1 MANEGEFFGGLGY
14 LGQKAFDGIVG
25 SLEGIWDYTA
35 GGIAEIFGAHKFA
48 EEQLKNDW
56 IDYNAADEWFKPS
69 GGWKTAGDVLS
80 GIGNSLP
87 SLAASIAVAA
97 ATGGASVPVQLAA
110 GAGTSFGISFLSAGG
125 NATKEAYQESGKL
138 SGEEWGYGSLSG
150 LTEGA
155 VESAGTVLGLGQGA
169 VLKALGKSAA
179 KSAARTG
186 LGKVLVD
193 GFAGEAA
200 EEFVSTA
207 ISPYLKRATYDKN
220 AQNATAEELAY
231 SAVVGGLSG
240 MLMGG
245 GGYGVRTAM
254 DYISGGANV
263 KSEEKRE
270 QIIKAATA
278 IKNFESTAKTGNEV
292 FEEISNAVDKLQ
304 AGLAKNGRYTVSEV
318 KQLGYLNERIGTAL
332 LQPQFM
338 QAAYTVLEDPEA
350 TVESINRFYNSDK
363 LTVDELTKGVDQ
375 SKIGSKAWQKSVAKA
390 LKSNTTLRELVAI
403 QTLGAIEFDARQYA
417 DAIFDGTP
425 ISTVATQDNLNRF
438 VSSKDDATVS
448 AVSSTLG
455 IDLRTATADE
465 LAAAIKTARDNGSI
479 DQYREAVE
487 SVEDAKAADKAE
499 AKSLPTTVYA
509 RNDGARVYAVGDNRY
524 AIIKKGNNYRLY
536 DYSSGNIS
544 IPMSLAEM
552 NSVVR
557 AVKNQLESLK
567 SDNRSDIINK
577 TETENRSNESERV
590 RIRDGGERSGGQ
602 NTEGQVSRMEGGAG
616 QAESRGEA
624 SRNRNVEAAR
634 QADEGRGVKYVAV
647 EDETASM
654 KKARKLAE
662 ERGLK
667 VRFFTGENLTVKDE
681 NGKTISARAYIKGNR
696 VLVRADHQVYTEE
709 QLMRHELGHDKIA
722 KGEVDI
728 NKVRRRLEKAVGKEN
743 IDKVAKLYAEAYA
756 GTGMTAK
763 EIWEECICDS
773 LGDMNVFA
781 GEDARALLDKIIPEV
796 KKAASESKEPS
807 KMRGPPD
814 GKAKTIEYQS
824 PEKAK
829 MSGEISDARFSIE
842 FADDIARNQRK
853 FVADG
858 LSRISSEELEQAI
871 VDTAH
876 MVDEM
881 KEYANILPQDKV
893 GKTLV
898 KNGSYDVSVENT
910 TVCIRTLAYNSFVDM
925 VSEKVGRP
933 LTQMESFLVSQK
945 LYEIAKEPQC
955 LYCYVSLDRK
965 AFNEMV
971 IRYTEQRDAA
981 IKAYEA
987 ADKPN
992 IPSKFD
998 AEWPLFKS
1006 FLEGRKPTTNMWDRY
1021 VGWLNAYSKGE
1032 KLVSLSDI
1040 STEAKRLKLVENGG
1054 ESASQVKDILKY
1066 AQSASWAK
1074 KQMQYVAYYDE
1085 ILKLKP
1091 QVIRNL
1097 NSHYGMRWYSFSDYS
1112 GAFIVENM
1120 QQITDAAIRGLKGLS
1135 YTKDTDFAEI
1145 FAPTGMNI
1153 NISVYAKKTE
1163 NGYEIDAKQS
1173 ANIDEAIKLRKQYPN
1188 VGIVV
1193 VATDKAGVEWALA
1206 QEWSDVVIPF
1216 HTVRTGA
1223 DVAEFYNW
1231 EIFNS
1236 EQSDTVSDQNLW
1248 DAYVNDVGKK
1258 KASKMVY
1265 PSEHQNNK
1273 ETYLSICEKRGLTPR
1288 FKSFLDN
1295 PNYMKLVNETRQ
1307 SEGETQPLKPNFK
1320 LDAAERSFDKFVEKG
1335 GYYEG
1340 WYNDGIDVDGEA
1352 EIVAEDVKAGKKA
1365 NEVSYGRQDV
1375 DFDALRKGRKENR
1388 VHGKASR
1395 ELDTEVKAPVD
1406 GMAAKAKAE
1415 KQNYK
1420 VYNKSEV
1427 LKAIRS
1433 IKLAADLTSKQR
1445 DDIATKLWV
1454 ELNAP
1459 DKIKAK
1465 EEYLQGCLNRVK
1477 DGILNAYDKAASDA
1491 NGKAISDPDTIK
1503 SLEGDIFDAVITL
1516 VELGGHE
1523 SEKTKFN
1530 SKNKSQ
1536 NKAEPKKLNE
1546 LKPVYHVSD
1555 VVKAL
1560 KNIPGNEIISPEVHN
1575 RLEIEMVAEL
1585 NKLDSRIDE
1594 IEFVRE
1600 YSEKILNMVKTEKD
1614 LENLTKESRAK
1625 AKGHIVDVL
1634 DKMLLDVKSRGPE
1647 NIYDEKSWYQR
1658 TLENVRAQN
1667 EEAFAREKS
1676 RHLAEEAKHRE
1687 KSKSA
1692 LQKEKEYNR
1701 SVLEN
1706 TRAQNDDRFERMKA
1720 RHREKIAE
1728 QNKYYKAKDTLD
1740 RTVRSIRNKL
1750 KGSTFDNATVYQGES
1765 IKGLLTEVSAFEYR
1779 QTFSENEVREKVGK
1793 LLTWYNKDNP
1803 MLCYEDEQNR
1813 GVYVESIHETL
1824 EALATGKKKL
1834 TAEELTALDGV
1845 LRHFVHLAENYRKAW
1860 MDGKWVEAAPLAKKY
1875 AENVTRSAA
1884 DVTNVLKIY
1893 RNGYVA
1899 AAGTP
1904 ETVMLA
1910 ADGYVD
1916 GFFSKMHEELNNAE
1930 VEADIQIM
1938 EIEREVDNFL
1948 DANKKYS
1955 KKLSNK
1961 TVKIFGEKFSKLEL
1975 MEYYMTLKRKQA
1987 HEALAY
1993 NGIILKSK
2001 EDGKGEDL
2009 VIGGFA
2015 QGQKDLTEE
2024 QLDTLAA
2031 ARRAEIEKE
2040 FGEKDKEFVKLLEK
2054 GYEATRDIKREAD
2067 LKRLGISNVIEGYY
2081 YPIKRSY
2088 AKTKTVDVGAEAG
2101 FVDRFAYASFNK
2113 HAKEGAQQPIAIG
2126 SAYDTFTRHVKGI
2139 VYYSKVSPVVDTYN
2153 KMWKLNLSKNNNT
2166 PRSLETLN
2174 SQSKATWRDKN
2185 NNIVGNKY
2193 FRDEVYNIMNGS
2205 YARNALGSETIGG
2218 IRGKGAVAALAA
2230 NLKVM
2235 ITQISS
2241 WFAASSKLSYGSL
2254 VKGLG
2259 VSARDV
2265 DKYCKL
2271 AELRNRDKTA
2281 VKASGVID
2289 TIGGVGEFL
2298 TKHIS
2303 FMDRRVVCRLFGA
2316 CQVEVAKN
2324 SGAKIGTEEN
2334 KTAAG
2339 KLLRSVILETQQN
2352 SFVTSKNNMARN
2364 GGELLKSLM
2373 MFRSDAVQTQGKVL
2387 SEVGRAWAIRKRLKN
2402 GNLSDAERSTLKAE
2416 LKKCN
2421 RNAGKAVFALAL
2433 SSVWVVGASHIMNAL
2448 FNKEKDKDEALWL
2461 SALLDL
2467 GGNMLGGLPGFA
2479 DVYEYM
2485 VDGFDIESMEM
2496 GIINDML
2503 HAVKAA
2509 FDYTGKVTSGTAEQ
2523 RDTNA
2528 LIKNT
2533 LFTLG
2538 QASGVPARNL
2548 YNLLYGITRR
2558 FNESAAYRIDDIFKK
2573 QNYNAD
2579 FKDAAEGGKNELAKD
2594 ILEMS
2599 FESNVGEGISE
2610 EALEELTRL
2619 ASLGLKVAPSA
2630 ISKSITID
2638 GKEYELTEEEKET
2651 VQDIY
2656 AEAIAELNKL
2666 VKSKSYARLEDAEKE
2681 KEIKNLFTRYRKMG
2695 YDEVKEKNYGVTKKS
2710 SSPYAGLF
2718 SSKTSSG
2725 TSSGSSSKSYSALF
2739 SKNKKTSGAKSD
2751 KKLSY
2756 GALLGVK

>member
-1 MANEGEFFGGLGY
+1 MANEGGFFGGLGY
-14 LGQKAFDGIVG
+14 LGQKAFSGIVG

-48 EEQLKNDW
+48 EERLKNDW
-56 IDYNAADEWFKPS
+56 INYNAADEWFKPS
-69 GGWKTAGDVLS
+69 GGWKTAGDIAS

-87 SLAASIAVAA
+87 SLAASIAAAA

-110 GAGTSFGISFLSAGG
+110 SAGTSFGVSFLSAGG

-155 VESAGTVLGLGQGA
+155 VESAGTVFGLGQGA

-186 LGKVLVD
+186 LRKVLVD

-207 ISPYLKRATYDKN
+207 ISPYLKRVTYDKD
-220 AQNATAEELAY
+220 AKNATAEELAY

-245 GGYGVRTAM
+245 GGYGARTAM
-254 DYISGGANV
+254 DYISGGANA
-263 KSEEKRE
+263 KSEEKRNS
-270 QIIKAATA
+270 IIKAATA

-338 QAAYTVLEDPEA
+338 QAAYTVLENPEA

-375 SKIGSKAWQKSVAKA
+375 SKIGSKAWQKSVVKA

-425 ISTVATQDNLNRF
+425 ISTVATQDNLNHF

-487 SVEDAKAADKAE
+487 SVEDAKAADKSAP
-499 AKSLPTTVYA
+499 KSLPKTVYA
-509 RNDGARVYAVGDNRY
+509 RKDGARVYAVGDNRY

-544 IPMSLAEM
+544 IPMSLAEI
-552 NSVVR
+552 NSIVR
-557 AVKNQLESLK
+557 AVKNLQESLK
-567 SDNRSDIINK
+567 SNNRSDITNK
-577 TETENRSNESERV
+577 NETENRSNESERV

-616 QAESRGEA
+616 QVESRGEA

-634 QADEGRGVKYVAV
+634 QTDEGRGVKYVAV
-647 EDETASM
+647 EDETDSM
-654 KKARKLAE
+654 KRARKLAE

-667 VRFFTGENLTVKDE
+667 VRFFTGENLTVEDE

-696 VLVRADHQVYTEE
+696 VLVRADHPVYTED

-728 NKVRRRLEKAVGKEN
+728 NKVRRRLEKTVGKEN
-743 IDKVAKLYAEAYA
+743 IDKVAELYAEAYA

-763 EIWEECICDS
+763 EIWEECVCDS
-773 LGDMNVFA
+773 LGDMNIFA
-781 GEDARALLDKIIPEV
+781 GENAKALLDKIIPEV
-796 KKAASESKEPS
+796 KKAASENKKPG
-807 KMRGPPD
+807 KTRAPPE
-814 GKAKTIEYQS
+814 GKASRETEYSS
-824 PEKAK
+824 PEEAKA
-829 MSGEISDARFSIE
+829 SGEISDAKFSIE

-858 LSRISSEELEQAI
+858 LSRISAEELEQAI
-871 VDTAH
+871 ADTAH

-987 ADKPN
+987 AGKPK
-992 IPSKFD
+992 IPKTFN

-1006 FLEGRKPTTNMWDRY
+1006 FLGGRKPTTNMWDRY
-1021 VGWLNAYSKGE
+1021 VGWLNSYNKGE
-1032 KLVSLSDI
+1032 RLVSLSDI
-1040 STEAKRLKLVENGG
+1040 STEAKRLQLVENGG

-1153 NISVYAKKTE
+1153 NISVYAKKGE

-1173 ANIDEAIKLRKQYPN
+1173 ANIEEAIKLRKQYPN

-1231 EIFNS
+1231 EIFNA
-1236 EQSDTVSDQNLW
+1236 EQSDTVGDQNLW

-1340 WYNDGIDVDGEA
+1340 WYNDGIDVDSEA

-1375 DFDALRKGRKENR
+1375 DFDALRKGRRENR

-1395 ELDTEVKAPVD
+1395 ELDTEAKAPAD

-1415 KQNYK
+1415 YVNDR
-1420 VYNKSEV
+1420 VFNKSEA
-1427 LKAIRS
+1427 LAAIRS
-1433 IKLAADLTSKQR
+1433 IKGAE
-1445 DDIATKLWV
+1445 KL
-1454 ELNAP
+1454 
-1459 DKIKAK
+1459 KAK
-1465 EEYLQGCLNRVK
+1465 EREALADKLWIGLNEKVAEKNREKQLADLSDELYSDMSDMLNSEDATEVIKLKIRISDAVK
-1477 DGILNAYDKAASDA
+1477 DLYKN
-1491 NGKAISDPDTIK
+1491 
-1503 SLEGDIFDAVITL
+1503 
-1516 VELGGHE
+1516 GGHE
-1523 SEKTKFN
+1523 SKKAKAEAKEAN
-1530 SKNKSQ
+1530 VDNVISMHDEYNKS
-1536 NKAEPKKLNE
+1536 
-1546 LKPVYHVSD
+1546 
-1555 VVKAL
+1555 
-1560 KNIPGNEIISPEVHN
+1560 
-1575 RLEIEMVAEL
+1575 
-1585 NKLDSRIDE
+1585 
-1594 IEFVRE
+1594 
-1600 YSEKILNMVKTEKD
+1600 
-1614 LENLTKESRAK
+1614 
-1625 AKGHIVDVL
+1625 
-1634 DKMLLDVKSRGPE
+1634 
-1647 NIYDEKSWYQR
+1647 
-1658 TLENVRAQN
+1658 TLA
-1667 EEAFAREKS
+1667 
-1676 RHLAEEAKHRE
+1676 
-1687 KSKSA
+1687 
-1692 LQKEKEYNR
+1692 
-1701 SVLEN
+1701 
-1706 TRAQNDDRFERMKA
+1706 
-1720 RHREKIAE
+1720 
-1728 QNKYYKAKDTLD
+1728 LD
-1740 RTVRSIRNKL
+1740 RTVRSIREKL
-1750 KGSTFDNATVYQGES
+1750 RGTVFDNATVYKGED
-1765 IKGLLTEVSAFEYR
+1765 IKGLLGPLAAFEYR
-1779 QTFSENEVREKVGK
+1779 HTFSDNEVRAKIGK
-1793 LLTWYNKDNP
+1793 LLTWYNKENP
-1803 MLCYEDEQNR
+1803 MLCYEDERNR
-1813 GVYVESIHETL
+1813 GVYVESIHDTIEV
-1824 EALATGKKKL
+1824 LATGKKKL

-1938 EIEREVDNFL
+1938 EIEREADDFL
-1948 DANKKYS
+1948 TANKKYS

-1961 TVKIFGEKFSKLEL
+1961 TVKIFGANFSKLEL

-1993 NGIILKSK
+1993 NGIILQSK
-2001 EDGKGEDL
+2001 ENGKGEDL
-2009 VIGGFA
+2009 VIDGFA

-2024 QLDTLAA
+2024 QLETLAA

-2040 FGEKDKEFVKLLEK
+2040 FSEKDKEFVKILEK

-2067 LKRLGISNVIEGYY
+2067 MKRLGISNVIEGYY

-2153 KMWKLNLSKNNNT
+2153 KMWKLNLSENNNT

-2289 TIGGVGEFL
+2289 TISGVGEFL

-2324 SGAKIGTEEN
+2324 GGAKIGTEEN
-2334 KTAAG
+2334 KKAAG

-2352 SFVTSKNNMARN
+2352 SFVTTKNNMARN

-2387 SEVGRAWAIRKRLKN
+2387 SEVGRAWAIRKRLKD
-2402 GNLSDAERSTLKAE
+2402 GNLSDAERATLKAE

-2448 FNKEKDKDEALWL
+2448 FNKEKDEDEALWA
-2461 SALLDL
+2461 SALWDL

-2509 FDYTGKVTSGTAEQ
+2509 FDYTGKVASGTAEQ

-2558 FNESAAYRIDDIFKK
+2558 FNESAAYKIDDIFKK

-2599 FESNVGEGISE
+2599 FEANVGEGISA

-2619 ASLGLKVAPSA
+2619 ASLGLKVTPSA

-2638 GKEYELTEEEKET
+2638 GKEYELTEEERET
-2651 VQDIY
+2651 VQGIY
-2656 AEAIAELNKL
+2656 AEAITELNKL
-2666 VKSKSYARLEDAEKE
+2666 VSSASYSKLEDAEKE

-2725 TSSGSSSKSYSALF
+2725 TSSGSNSVSYSALF